1 MSEPEDD
8 FEYLKEKLKDD
19 VYVEK
24 FLSAAIQIILFGD
37 KDES

>member
-8 FEYLKEKLKDD
+8 FEDLKEKLQDD
-19 VYVEK
+19 IYVEQ